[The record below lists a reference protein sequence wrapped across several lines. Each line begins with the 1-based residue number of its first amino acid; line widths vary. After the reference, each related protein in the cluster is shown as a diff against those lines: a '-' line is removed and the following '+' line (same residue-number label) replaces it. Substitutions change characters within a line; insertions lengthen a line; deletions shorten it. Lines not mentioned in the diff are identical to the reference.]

1 MNIGRTAAAVR
12 VRCGNARL
20 QIQMSLATIVRV
32 GGGKV
37 DPEALHSH
45 TLAHQMLE
53 HVCYMLRR
61 ADVTCHVTLRESG

>member
-1 MNIGRTAAAVR
+1 
-12 VRCGNARL
+12 
-20 QIQMSLATIVRV
+20 MSLATIVRV